1 MITLFF
7 FQASLIT
14 LGVQVY
20 EILRP
25 KFSNLVSSI
34 MQQIPNLVISNLHKL
49 NEKILNGTNPLANF
63 NHSFATA
70 QPIPAL
76 STAKA
81 SKIDKNKKD
90 LFKKITSHL
99 VGRSIGQLFRKEV
112 VIRDLPRPAA
122 VRKMINNNLLEQ
134 AGDTGVSDLFAP

>member
-1 MITLFF
+1 
-7 FQASLIT
+7 
-14 LGVQVY
+14 
-20 EILRP
+20 
-25 KFSNLVSSI
+25 
-34 MQQIPNLVISNLHKL
+34 MQQIPNLVISDLHKL
-49 NEKILNGTNPLANF
+49 DEKILNGTNPLANS
-63 NHSFATA
+63 NQSFATA
-70 QPIPAL
+70 QPIPAP
-76 STAKA
+76 STAKS

-134 AGDTGVSDLFAP
+134 AGDTGVSDLFTP